1 MIYVGVD
8 IASQKH
14 DFFIMSDQGEVYT
27 KNSITISNSLEGF
40 KKFHK
45 SIQEF
50 CGATKDTN
58 VRIGIESTGFYHL
71 NIIAY
76 LLDLDYKLML
86 INPLLTNMYKKSKK
100 IHIDKND
107 NIDSKYICKYL
118 QDIETVFK
126 PYTITLYHT
135 DALKALTRER
145 FSLVNELR
153 LAKIN
158 VYKLITQVF
167 PEFLKLF
174 SNIYK
179 GSALE
184 ILERYNNPSKLA
196 KAHKSTISS
205 LIHGK
210 CVTTASDVIEAAKNS
225 IGIKSEHLYFL
236 LKQAIKRIKI
246 VQEQILEYDE
256 QIIYYVNLV
265 NQKILTIPGISYT
278 TAWIILGELG
288 DITRFKNAEQIVSF
302 AVKYEDEEFDDGSSD
317 KKQIKLV
324 VDMLN
329 NNLKIKALKFT
340 SEEKTDERKS
350 IIAAFKDNIIQALV
364 AIKCLDEGM
373 NIPAIRTAFILASS
387 TNPKEYIQRRGR
399 VLRKYPGKKY
409 ADIYDFITLPFP
421 LEDAPHV
428 SYEKM
433 KYVNGLVKRELT
445 RFLDFANLAMNTSE
459 CNSIFDN
466 IKSTYDLDIIN
477 IDEEVDLYE

>member
-1 MIYVGVD
+1 MRARL
-8 IASQKH
+8 IAS
-14 DFFIMSDQGEVYT
+14 
-27 KNSITISNSLEGF
+27 
-40 KKFHK
+40 
-45 SIQEF
+45 
-50 CGATKDTN
+50 A
-58 VRIGIESTGFYHL
+58 
-71 NIIAY
+71 
-76 LLDLDYKLML
+76 
-86 INPLLTNMYKKSKK
+86 INK
-100 IHIDKND
+100 I
-107 NIDSKYICKYL
+107 
-118 QDIETVFK
+118 
-126 PYTITLYHT
+126 
-135 DALKALTRER
+135 DALK
-145 FSLVNELR
+145 EL
-153 LAKIN
+153 LEN
-158 VYKLITQVF
+158 YLEDNNMLI
-167 PEFLKLF
+167 
-174 SNIYK
+174 YC
-179 GSALE
+179 G
-184 ILERYNNPSKLA
+184 
-196 KAHKSTISS
+196 
-205 LIHGK
+205 
-210 CVTTASDVIEAAKNS
+210 
-225 IGIKSEHLYFL
+225 
-236 LKQAIKRIKI
+236 
-246 VQEQILEYDE
+246 
-256 QIIYYVNLV
+256 
-265 NQKILTIPGISYT
+265 
-278 TAWIILGELG
+278 
-288 DITRFKNAEQIVSF
+288 

-409 ADIYDFITLPFP
+409 ADIYDFITLPFS

-459 CNSIFDN
+459 CNSIFDD

>member
-40 KKFHK
+40 KKLHK

-76 LLDLDYKLML
+76 LLELDYKLML

-100 IHIDKND
+100 IHIAKND

-118 QDIETVFK
+118 QDTETVFK
-126 PYTITLYHT
+126 PYTITSYHT

-196 KAHKSTISS
+196 KAHTSTISS

-210 CVTTASDVIEAAKNS
+210 CVTTASDVIKAAKNS

-236 LKQAIKRIKI
+236 LKQAIKRLKI

-256 QIIYYVNLV
+256 QIKYYVNLI

-278 TAWIILGELG
+278 TAGLILGELG

-302 AVKYEDEEFDDGSSD
+302 AGLDVMVYESGKYKAKNLSISKKGSVYLRYALYQAAKSCWRFDPMFNAYYL
-317 KKQIKLV
+317 KKQSENKHFYVILGHLEKKLV
-324 VDMLN
+324 KVIHSVLKN
-329 NNLKIKALKFT
+329 N
-340 SEEKTDERKS
+340 
-350 IIAAFKDNIIQALV
+350 KDYF
-364 AIKCLDEGM
+364 
-373 NIPAIRTAFILASS
+373 IPQ
-387 TNPKEYIQRRGR
+387 N
-399 VLRKYPGKKY
+399 
-409 ADIYDFITLPFP
+409 
-421 LEDAPHV
+421 
-428 SYEKM
+428 
-433 KYVNGLVKRELT
+433 
-445 RFLDFANLAMNTSE
+445 
-459 CNSIFDN
+459 
-466 IKSTYDLDIIN
+466 
-477 IDEEVDLYE
+477 